1 MKNKILY
8 IIIIIFSF
16 LISKDRIAYIAD
28 TNGYVEILSQNKN
41 VPILEAVKGR
51 YLYKGDLVRTFKNSS
66 CVIMFDDQTS
76 MFAMG
81 SFSEVKLRDLK
92 NNIKKINFNY
102 GSLYIENTSQEE
114 PFLFLPDQAK
124 SYQKNPLDLSIL

>member
-1 MKNKILY
+1 M
-8 IIIIIFSF
+8 
-16 LISKDRIAYIAD
+16 
-28 TNGYVEILSQNKN
+28 EILSQNKN

-102 GSLYIENTSQEE
+102 GSLYIENTSQED
-114 PFLFLPDQAK
+114 PFFIFTRSSQILSKKSSGLWLQFGPVFGQKIQENKGKRFEAK
-124 SYQKNPLDLSIL
+124 AIIVGA

>member
-1 MKNKILY
+1 MNNKILY
-8 IIIIIFSF
+8 IITIIFSI

-41 VPILEAVKGR
+41 VPILEAVKAR

-66 CVIMFDDQTS
+66 CVIMFEDQTS

-92 NNIKKINFNY
+92 KKVVMYKFI
-102 GSLYIENTSQEE
+102 S
-114 PFLFLPDQAK
+114 
-124 SYQKNPLDLSIL
+124 KN